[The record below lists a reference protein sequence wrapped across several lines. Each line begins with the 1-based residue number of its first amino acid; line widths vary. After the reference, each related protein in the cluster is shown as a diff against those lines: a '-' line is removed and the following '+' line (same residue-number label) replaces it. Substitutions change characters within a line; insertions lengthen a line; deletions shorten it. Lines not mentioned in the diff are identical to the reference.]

1 MADLLS
7 ENHSNTAKDVEQ
19 LGIWAGLASL
29 SYVFWIC
36 GGMEMIE
43 RFAYYGVRNNAALY
57 ATAPVSEGGL
67 GITPTQL
74 GDIFLVWA
82 LVQTWVPVFTG
93 GLSDRFGYKETIFV
107 ATLFKIAGY
116 VLMAMYATYWGFMSG
131 AIVVA
136 FGTAIFKPGLQGTI
150 VKSTSRTNSSIAW
163 GVFYQTVNIGAYFG
177 VLISIQMRQLSWD
190 SMFYVNAGMI
200 VLNLLLLL
208 VYKEPDREERLARR
222 ARIKAGEITEPSLW
236 RESLK
241 EFKRPILIYYVIL
254 FSGFWFMVY
263 SFFDVLP
270 LHIRDWVDTS
280 TIVTTLFGAEGTQSP
295 TAHFLM
301 GLTDDGKAFNPA
313 GLFNLN
319 SFLIMITC
327 FAVAGWSGRL
337 KAANSMALG
346 TFLLSGGLIMV
357 GGLNPAWMV
366 VSAIAVFSLGEML
379 ASPKSGE
386 YLGNIAPA
394 DKKAMYLGFSQAPI
408 GIGWSL
414 EGKLGPTWYD
424 QWASKERFSREL
436 LTERGVD
443 GSTVDAIPN
452 GEAFSFLLESSS
464 ETSAQLTEILY
475 QSHNIGQLWY
485 IMAAVGMVSAFGLYV
500 YGRWTYQQATA

>member
-1 MADLLS
+1 MAKLLS
-7 ENHSNTAKDVEQ
+7 DNHSNTAKDVEQ

-116 VLMAMYATYWGFMSG
+116 VVMAMYATYWGFMTG
-131 AIVVA
+131 AILVA
-136 FGTAIFKPGLQGTI
+136 FGTAIFKPGIQGTI
-150 VKSTSRTNSSIAW
+150 VKSTSRANSSIAW

-177 VLISIQMRQLSWD
+177 VLIAIQMRQLSWD

-200 VLNLLLLL
+200 MLNLVLLF
-208 VYKEPDREERLARR
+208 VYKEPEKEERLARR
-222 ARIKAGEITEPSLW
+222 AKIKSGEITEPSLW
-236 RESLK
+236 KESLK
-241 EFKRPILIYYVIL
+241 EFRRPILIYYVIL
-254 FSGFWFMVY
+254 FSGFWFMLY

-280 TIVTTLFGAEGTQSP
+280 TIVSTLFGPDGTQNP
-295 TAHFLM
+295 TAHFMM
-301 GLTDDGKAFNPA
+301 GLTDDGMAINPA

-337 KAANSMALG
+337 KAANSMAIG
-346 TFLLSGGLIMV
+346 TFLASGALIMV
-357 GGLNPAWMV
+357 GGFSPAWLV

-379 ASPKSGE
+379 ASPKSSE

-436 LTERGVD
+436 LTERGVNE
-443 GSTVDAIPN
+443 TTIDAIPN
-452 GEAFSFLLESSS
+452 GEAFTYLVENSA

-485 IMAAVGMVSAFGLYV
+485 IMAAVGVMSAFGLYV
-500 YGRWTYQQATA
+500 YGRWTYRQATA

>member
-1 MADLLS
+1 MKAPLS
-7 ENHSNTAKDVEQ
+7 EDHSTTAKDVEQ

-43 RFAYYGVRNNAALY
+43 RFAYYGVRSNAALY
-57 ATAPVSEGGL
+57 ATAPASEGGL
-67 GITPTQL
+67 GITATQL

-82 LVQTWVPVFTG
+82 LVQTWVPVLTG
-93 GLSDRFGYKETIFV
+93 GLSDRFGYKETIFA

-116 VLMAMYATYWGFMSG
+116 VVMAMYATYWGFMSG
-131 AIVVA
+131 AILVA
-136 FGTAIFKPGLQGTI
+136 FGTAVFKPGLQGTI
-150 VKSTSRTNSSIAW
+150 VKSTSRANSSIAW

-177 VLISIQMRQLSWD
+177 VLIAIQMRQLSWD
-190 SMFYVNAGMI
+190 SMFYVNAGII

-208 VYKEPDREERLARR
+208 VYKEPGKEERLARR
-222 ARIKAGEITEPSLW
+222 ARIKAGEIVEPSLW
-236 RESLK
+236 KQSLQ

-254 FSGFWFMVY
+254 FSGFWFMLY

-280 TIVTTLFGAEGTQSP
+280 TIVSTLFGPDGTQNT
-295 TAHFLM
+295 TAHFMM
-301 GLTDDGKAFNPA
+301 GLTDDGKAINPA

-319 SFLIMITC
+319 SFLIMLTC

-337 KAANSMALG
+337 KATNSMALG

-357 GGLNPAWMV
+357 GGLNPAWLIV
-366 VSAIAVFSLGEML
+366 AAIAVFSLGEML
-379 ASPKSGE
+379 ASPKSSE

-394 DKKAMYLGFSQAPI
+394 DKKAMYLGFSQAPL
-408 GIGWSL
+408 GIGWTL
-414 EGKLGPTWYD
+414 EAKLGPSWYD

-436 LTERGVD
+436 LAERGVD
-443 GSTVDAIPN
+443 GTTINAIPN
-452 GEAFSFLLESSS
+452 GEAFTYLVESST

-485 IMAAVGMVSAFGLYV
+485 IMAAVGVLSAFGLYV
-500 YGRWTYQQATA
+500 YGKWTYRQATA